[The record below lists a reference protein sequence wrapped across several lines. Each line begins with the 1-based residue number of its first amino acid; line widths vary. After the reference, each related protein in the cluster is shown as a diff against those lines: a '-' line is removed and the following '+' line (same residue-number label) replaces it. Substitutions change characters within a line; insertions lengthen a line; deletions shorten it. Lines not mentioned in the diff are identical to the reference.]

1 MTNVSEIVK
10 QFDLKPKEITFLHY
24 HLVIGLSLSASY
36 REIKFVKPQTKDES
50 TRRSA
55 SRFFA
60 RIKQKIDWPQLLE
73 LAGIG
78 LDRVI
83 LELNDK
89 LTAKKTEFHQ
99 GIAVAECEDNGTQMR
114 ALELLAE
121 LHGLKKREIKFK
133 GEIKTRAKPDLSKLS
148 HSELDE
154 LERITEKACNGQASR
169 N

>member
-1 MTNVSEIVK
+1 LTNIQEIIK
-10 QFDLKPKEITFLHY
+10 RLDLKPVEIAFLHE
-24 HLVIGLSLSASY
+24 HMINGLSLTAAY
-36 REIKFVKPQTKDES
+36 REVKKVRAGTKD
-50 TRRSA
+50 RSVWRTS
-55 SRFFA
+55 SRFFS
-60 RIKQKIDWPQLLE
+60 RIKQKIDWPQFLE

-78 LDRVI
+78 VDRVI
-83 LELNDK
+83 RELNDK
-89 LTAKKTEFHQ
+89 LTCKKTEFHQ